1 MARAGRAC
9 WPAMRG
15 AELSTS
21 IARGRRTAAGRRGS
35 TTGRP
40 PGAREAVDGGGSGA
54 GRDGMRPGGWRGR
67 AGVEDD
73 GGAAETSSTA
83 GRGWATEVR
92 SKMAV
97 AAAMIDV

>member
-9 WPAMRG
+9 WPATRG

-21 IARGRRTAAGRRGS
+21 IARGRRTAAETRRGS
-35 TTGRP
+35 TTRP

-73 GGAAETSSTA
+73 AGAAETSSMYGRA
-83 GRGWATEVR
+83 GLG
-92 SKMAV
+92 
-97 AAAMIDV
+97 

>member
-9 WPAMRG
+9 WPATRG

-21 IARGRRTAAGRRGS
+21 RENDVRRRRELDGRRTG
-35 TTGRP
+35 
-40 PGAREAVDGGGSGA
+40 VD
-54 GRDGMRPGGWRGR
+54 
-67 AGVEDD
+67 DD
-73 GGAAETSSTA
+73 GGAAETSSTG
-83 GRGWATEVR
+83 GRGWSTEAR